1 MSDSLQSIVRSH
13 MKVFQEQLPI
23 TESPFTEYA
32 KQLGISEDE
41 VIALLQKY
49 LANGTIRRVAGLL
62 KHNKAGF
69 TTNAMVALEIA
80 PEQCDEAGAALSQ
93 FTFITH
99 CYKRTAYPDWPYT
112 MYAMVHAKNK
122 EEFDGYL
129 ERIRTAVDCKS
140 IRVLRSLKE
149 YKKTAFRIPPD

>member
-1 MSDSLQSIVRSH
+1 
-13 MKVFQEQLPI
+13 
-23 TESPFTEYA
+23 
-32 KQLGISEDE
+32 
-41 VIALLQKY
+41 
-49 LANGTIRRVAGLL
+49 
-62 KHNKAGF
+62 
-69 TTNAMVALEIA
+69 
-80 PEQCDEAGAALSQ
+80 
-93 FTFITH
+93 
-99 CYKRTAYPDWPYT
+99 